1 MTYYHFSAEH
11 FVIYLTTLLMYIIL
25 PFLLEYGLQ
34 YVHEIIMLGTTAVFS
49 EISSRVRARANLLVN
64 MSCIARSAKQNE
76 SSIYTNSVSPRERSL
91 VRLLDATWHE
101 SDATPGG
108 MGLEVDHRRD
118 DVDVVV
124 EHEHIPRLLEA
135 IDHLIEGGAGLS
147 GGIPELILDVRDA
160 LGAGL
165 AHLGH
170 EAEHREQWQLLGRV

>member
-1 MTYYHFSAEH
+1 
-11 FVIYLTTLLMYIIL
+11 
-25 PFLLEYGLQ
+25 
-34 YVHEIIMLGTTAVFS
+34 MLGTTVVFS
-49 EISSRVRARANLLVN
+49 EISSCVRAHANLLVN
-64 MSCIARSAKQNE
+64 MSCIARSAKQNESSIYTVSPRERRNE

-147 GGIPELILDVRDA
+147 GGIPELILDVRNA